1 MGRVT
6 EPTPVRQLGV
16 GPSHYPRLGPSA
28 LPDLRRPDVAHADE
42 FRKRA
47 EECRQLAEKM
57 SNAVDK
63 AFWLRLAQDWMN
75 IALESERVTKS

>member
-1 MGRVT
+1 M
-6 EPTPVRQLGV
+6 
-16 GPSHYPRLGPSA
+16 
-28 LPDLRRPDVAHADE
+28 AHADE

-47 EECRQLAEKM
+47 EECRQLAATV
-57 SNAVDK
+57 SNPVDK